1 MIFIGYSSKDR
12 YTIVESMVFHL
23 KNYGFNVWYDF
34 HDMYLS
40 DARFETNFEHGIK
53 DSKYVIFIL
62 SPNFFTSKCAVEEL
76 DYAQTL
82 YEQGTIKL
90 FPILYLLE
98 ANQLPEHYNWIRKII
113 YNEIN
118 KNSGTLFV
126 TNQIIE
132 KLLYDQV
139 KTMDLRSMS
148 EIAQYCSNNNLC
160 YLHKLAEA
168 FINLDLG
175 NYSARIAMLYSM
187 YLYVDTQNEN
197 NTIDIIIHRIINF
210 TSFNISLD
218 HLSFS
223 IFQLAVII
231 KLNKY
236 LRQNL

>member
-62 SPNFFTSKCAVEEL
+62 SPNFFKSKCAVEEL
-76 DYAQTL
+76 DYAQSL

-98 ANQLPEHYNWIRKII
+98 ANQLPEQYNWIRKII

-118 KNSGTLFV
+118 EHSGTLYV

-139 KTMDLRSMS
+139 KTTALRSMS
-148 EIAQYCSNNNLC
+148 EIAQFCSKNDFC
-160 YLHKLAEA
+160 YLHKLAET
-168 FINLDLG
+168 FMNLDLS

-197 NTIDIIIHRIINF
+197 SNIDIIVRRIINF
-210 TSFNISLD
+210 TSLNISLD
-218 HLSFS
+218 HLSLS
-223 IFQLAVII
+223 IFQLAIII

-236 LRQNL
+236 LQQNL

>member
-90 FPILYLLE
+90 FPKKTVFFI
-98 ANQLPEHYNWIRKII
+98 AHSQLRLD
-113 YNEIN
+113 
-118 KNSGTLFV
+118 LFV
-126 TNQIIE
+126 
-132 KLLYDQV
+132 
-139 KTMDLRSMS
+139 
-148 EIAQYCSNNNLC
+148 
-160 YLHKLAEA
+160 
-168 FINLDLG
+168 FIV
-175 NYSARIAMLYSM
+175 R
-187 YLYVDTQNEN
+187 E
-197 NTIDIIIHRIINF
+197 
-210 TSFNISLD
+210 
-218 HLSFS
+218 
-223 IFQLAVII
+223 
-231 KLNKY
+231 
-236 LRQNL
+236 

>member
-62 SPNFFTSKCAVEEL
+62 SPNFFSSKCAVEEL
-76 DYAQTL
+76 DYAQSL

-98 ANQLPEHYNWIRKII
+98 ANQLPEPYNWIRKII

-118 KNSGTLFV
+118 EHSGTLFV

-139 KTMDLRSMS
+139 KTMALRSMS
-148 EIAQYCSNNNLC
+148 EIAQFCLKNDFC
-160 YLHKLAEA
+160 YLYKLAEA
-168 FINLDLG
+168 FMNLDLS

-197 NTIDIIIHRIINF
+197 SNIDIIVRRIVNF
-210 TSFNISLD
+210 TSLNISLD
-218 HLSFS
+218 HLSLS
-223 IFQLAVII
+223 IFQLAIII

-236 LRQNL
+236 LQQNL

>member
-118 KNSGTLFV
+118 KHSGTLFV

-175 NYSARIAMLYSM
+175 NYSAREP
-187 YLYVDTQNEN
+187 V
-197 NTIDIIIHRIINF
+197 
-210 TSFNISLD
+210 
-218 HLSFS
+218 
-223 IFQLAVII
+223 
-231 KLNKY
+231 K
-236 LRQNL
+236 

>member
-118 KNSGTLFV
+118 KHSGTLFV

-197 NTIDIIIHRIINF
+197 NTIDIII
-210 TSFNISLD
+210 SLD
-218 HLSFS
+218 HFSFS

>member
-76 DYAQTL
+76 DYAQSL
-82 YEQGTIKL
+82 YEQGMINL
-90 FPILYLLE
+90 FPILYMLE
-98 ANQLPEHYNWIRKII
+98 SNQLPEQYNWIRKII

-118 KNSGTLFV
+118 EHSGTLFV

-139 KTMDLRSMS
+139 KTTALRSMS
-148 EIAQYCSNNNLC
+148 EIAQFCLKNDFC

-168 FINLDLG
+168 FINLDLS

-197 NTIDIIIHRIINF
+197 SNIDIIVRRIINF
-210 TSFNISLD
+210 TLLNISLD
-218 HLSFS
+218 HLSLS
-223 IFQLAVII
+223 IFQLAIII

-236 LRQNL
+236 LQQNL

>member
-118 KNSGTLFV
+118 KHSGTLFV

-218 HLSFS
+218 H
-223 IFQLAVII
+223 
-231 KLNKY
+231 
-236 LRQNL
+236 

>member
-1 MIFIGYSSKDR
+1 M
-12 YTIVESMVFHL
+12 
-23 KNYGFNVWYDF
+23 
-34 HDMYLS
+34 
-40 DARFETNFEHGIK
+40 
-53 DSKYVIFIL
+53 
-62 SPNFFTSKCAVEEL
+62 
-76 DYAQTL
+76 
-82 YEQGTIKL
+82 
-90 FPILYLLE
+90 LE

-118 KNSGTLFV
+118 KHSGTLFV